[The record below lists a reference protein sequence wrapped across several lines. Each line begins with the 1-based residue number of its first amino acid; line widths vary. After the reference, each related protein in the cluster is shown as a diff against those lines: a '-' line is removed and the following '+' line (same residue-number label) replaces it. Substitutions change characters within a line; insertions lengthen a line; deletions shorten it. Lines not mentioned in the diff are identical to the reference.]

1 MNRAVRFACTLLFIS
16 ACLFAQRDLGTI
28 TGTITDAWPVAP
40 GETWTSDYG
49 ILGLSGL
56 TLRFA

>member
-1 MNRAVRFACTLLFIS
+1 VR
-16 ACLFAQRDLGTI
+16 
-28 TGTITDAWPVAP
+28 P

-49 ILGLSGL
+49 ALGLAGL